1 MQVLRKLLWVDCTA
15 AAVAGL
21 IVLALHEWLSHM
33 YALPRGLL
41 LSIGAINCLYA
52 SYSFVLAVRRNR
64 PKHLI
69 NLLVAANLSWSGV
82 CLVLAFVF
90 SEPATVFGLAQLIG
104 EALFVAGLA
113 ALEWTQRDQ
122 LLTAG

>member
-15 AAVAGL
+15 AALAGT
-21 IVLALHEWLSHM
+21 IVLALNESLSDL

-41 LSIGAINCLYA
+41 LFIGAVNCLYA
-52 SYSFVLAVRRNR
+52 SYSFALAVRRTR

-69 NLLVAANLSWSGV
+69 HLLIGANLTWSVV

-90 SEPATVFGLAQLIG
+90 SEAATGFGLAQLIG
-104 EALFVAGLA
+104 EAIFVAGLA
-113 ALEWTQRDQ
+113 TLEWTQRDQ